1 MTTRSLRRTSR
12 LLALALLV
20 VAGCAAPG
28 PLDHPAKFYEGVSA
42 SGRPVNTASADAQ
55 AWFDQGLTLFYAFN
69 HDEATRSFHQATLAD
84 PSCAMAWWG
93 LSLAS
98 GIDLNDGRMSDEE
111 TERAVEAAHRAVRE
125 AEDEGPLEQALAAAL
140 VTRFEYPA
148 PEDRTE
154 LDEAYAEVM
163 AQVYAEHGDDPD
175 VATLYAESIM
185 ALSPWDYWS
194 EERELKDR
202 LPEAVDALEHA
213 LAVAPDHAGACHIL
227 IHLLEAGD
235 PYRAEAAADRLSDA
249 VPGAGHLLHMPSHI
263 YVHVGRYADAAD
275 CNERAIA
282 ADEAYFA
289 EAPTPGGYMMYYAH
303 NVHMLAY
310 SAMMEGREQVAI
322 DSSRQLE
329 ADVPQDFIRDN
340 AAWVDGL
347 MSSSL
352 HVLIR
357 FGHWEQILRE
367 PAPESYQLMS
377 WAQYHYARGVALSAL
392 GRTQE
397 ARVEREAFAEAAA
410 AVPEDWR
417 AGSNPAGEVLKI
429 AGHMLAGEL
438 LWREGDTDAAFAE
451 MEAGAAV
458 EDAMIYD
465 EPPGW
470 MQPVRHAW
478 GALLMSDGR
487 FADAEQVY
495 LDDLEQNPGNGWSY
509 LGLEQALSAQGKRR
523 QAMDAADMLAEVW
536 ARADTEATSSCFC
549 EPGATDES

>member
-1 MTTRSLRRTSR
+1 MTTRSPRRTSR
-12 LLALALLV
+12 PLALALLV

-111 TERAVEAAHRAVRE
+111 TERAVEAAHRAVLE
-125 AEDEGPLEQALAAAL
+125 AEDEGPLVQALAAAL
-140 VTRFEYPA
+140 VTRFAYPA

-163 AQVYAEHGDDPD
+163 AEVYAEHGDDPD
-175 VATLYAESIM
+175 VAALYAESIM

-213 LAVAPDHAGACHIL
+213 LSLAPDHAGACHIL

-235 PYRAEAAADRLSDA
+235 PYRAEAAADRLADA

-275 CNERAIA
+275 CNVRAIE

-289 EAPTPGGYMMYYAH
+289 AAPTPGGYMMYYAH

-367 PAPESYQLMS
+367 PEPESYQLMS

-392 GRTQE
+392 GRTEE
-397 ARVEREAFAEAAA
+397 ARVERAAFAEAAA

-438 LWREGDTDAAFAE
+438 LWREGDADAAFAE

-495 LDDLEQNPGNGWSY
+495 LDDLGQNPGNGWSY

-523 QAMDAADMLAEVW
+523 QAMDAAEKLAEVW

-549 EPGATDES
+549 EPGATEES

>member
-1 MTTRSLRRTSR
+1 MTTRSPRRTSR
-12 LLALALLV
+12 CLALALLA
-20 VAGCAAPG
+20 VAGCAAPS
-28 PLDHPAKFYEGVSA
+28 PLDHPAKFYEGVDASA
-42 SGRPVNTASADAQ
+42 RPVVTASEEAQ

-111 TERAVEAAHRAVRE
+111 TERAVEAAQRAVLE

-140 VTRFEYPA
+140 VTRFAYPA
-148 PEDRTE
+148 PEDRSE

-163 AQVYAEHGDDPD
+163 AEVYAEHGDDPD
-175 VATLYAESIM
+175 VGTLYAESIM
-185 ALSPWDYWS
+185 ALSPWDYWT

-235 PYRAEAAADRLSDA
+235 PYRAEAAADQLSGA

-275 CNERAIA
+275 VNEAAIE
-282 ADEAYFA
+282 ADARYFA

-322 DSSRQLE
+322 DSARQLE

-340 AAWVDGL
+340 AAWMDGL
-347 MSSSL
+347 MSSAL

-367 PAPESYQLMS
+367 PEPESYQLLS
-377 WAQYHYARGVALSAL
+377 RAQYHYARGVALSAL
-392 GRTQE
+392 GRTTE
-397 ARVEREAFAEAAA
+397 ARVERAAFEQAAA

-438 LWREGDTDAAFAE
+438 LWREGDADEAFAE
-451 MEAGAAV
+451 MAAGAAV

-487 FADAEQVY
+487 FTEAEQVY
-495 LDDLEQNPGNGWSY
+495 LDDLEQNPSNGWSY

-523 QAMDAADMLAEVW
+523 QAMDAADKLAEAW
-536 ARADTEATSSCFC
+536 ARADTEASSSCFC
-549 EPGATDES
+549 EPGASAES